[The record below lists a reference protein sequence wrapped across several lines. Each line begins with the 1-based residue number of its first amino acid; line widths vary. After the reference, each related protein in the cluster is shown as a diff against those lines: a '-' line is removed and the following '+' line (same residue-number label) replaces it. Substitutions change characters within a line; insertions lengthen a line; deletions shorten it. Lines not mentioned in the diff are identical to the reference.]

1 MISHLSGTLVQAWPT
16 QVVIE
21 TNGVGYEVMIPLSSF
36 DRLPKPPAPIKILT
50 HLVVREDAHQ
60 LFGFLTAEERD
71 LFRMLINKVSGIG
84 PKTALDVLSGI
95 TVADF
100 KSAVVHN
107 DAARLSK
114 IKGIGKKTAERI
126 ILELKDKIG
135 IAGVWEAAS
144 EKGRLSAQDQFV
156 NDAVLAL
163 ISLGYKQAEAF
174 KSVLAVLE
182 KAGKDTPVETL
193 VREALRRM

>member
-1 MISHLSGTLVQAWPT
+1 MISHLSGTLVKAWPT

-36 DRLPKPPAPIKILT
+36 DSLPRPPAQVKLLT

-71 LFRMLINKVSGIG
+71 LFRMLIQKVSGIG

-95 TVADF
+95 SVADF
-100 KSAVVHN
+100 KSAVVQN
-107 DAARLSK
+107 DVTRLSM
-114 IKGIGKKTAERI
+114 IKGIGKKTAERMI
-126 ILELKDKIG
+126 FELKDKIG
-135 IAGVWEAAS
+135 VAGAWEAAS
-144 EKGRLSAQDQFV
+144 QRGKLSAEDRSV

-163 ISLGYKQAEAF
+163 ISLGYKQSDAL
-174 KSVLAVLE
+174 KSVRTVLD
-182 KAGKDTPVETL
+182 KAGKNASVEKL
-193 VREALRRM
+193 VYEALRQL

>member
-1 MISHLSGTLVQAWPT
+1 MISHLSGTLLKAWPT
-16 QVVIE
+16 HVIVE
-21 TNGVGYEVMIPLSSF
+21 TNGIGYEVMIPLSCF
-36 DRLPKPPAPIKILT
+36 DNLPKPPAPITILT

-95 TVADF
+95 SVGDF
-100 KSAVVHN
+100 KSAVIHN
-107 DAARLSK
+107 DVLRLSK
-114 IKGIGKKTAERI
+114 IKGIGKKTAERM

-135 IAGVWEAAS
+135 VAGVWEAAS
-144 EKGRLSAQDQFV
+144 EKGKLSAEDRTT

-163 ISLGYKQAEAF
+163 ISLGYKQVDAL
-174 KSVLAVLE
+174 KSVRAAQE
-182 KAGKDTPVETL
+182 QTGKDVSIEAL
-193 VREALRRM
+193 VREALRRL